1 MHGLKKSSVLSISFI
16 MSHLVS
22 RLGQKKIKSFEL
34 SLIFSFLVLLNIAFV
49 EGKIEIEV
57 KTTIKNQCTEKKHE
71 INQNLNWDTSSTS
84 MQNVA
89 YMWTHGKNLEN
100 WRYEDVKENNRPV
113 STTFLTFPEPHCSI
127 IEYDTYVQMPKVFLS
142 YIPGAKM
149 QTHVHKKIC
158 STNKNLI
165 ETVKF
170 SKKFL
175 LGQFTVHLNAAI
187 DDTRQQTAFQITSE
201 IDLPWFVLPIK
212 SIISEEIRKS
222 MKEYIALLVNSLCI

>member
-1 MHGLKKSSVLSISFI
+1 MF
-16 MSHLVS
+16 HLVS
-22 RLGQKKIKSFEL
+22 SLGRKKIKSFEL
-34 SLIFSFLVLLNIAFV
+34 SLIFSFLWLLNIVFV
-49 EGKIEIEV
+49 HGKIEIKV
-57 KTTIKNQCTEKKHE
+57 KTTIENQCTDKKH
-71 INQNLNWDTSSTS
+71 NQNLSWDTSSAS

-89 YMWTHGKNLEN
+89 YMWTHGKKLEN

-113 STTFLTFPEPHCSI
+113 STTFLTFPDPHCSI
-127 IEYDTYVQMPKVFLS
+127 IEYDTYVQMPKEFLS

-149 QTHVHKKIC
+149 QTHLHKTIC

-170 SKKFL
+170 SKFFL

-187 DDTRQQTAFQITSE
+187 DDKRKQTAFQITSE
-201 IDLPWFVLPIK
+201 IDLPWLVLPIK

-222 MKEYIALLVNSLCI
+222 MKEYIALLGHSLCI

>member
-1 MHGLKKSSVLSISFI
+1 MF
-16 MSHLVS
+16 HLVS
-22 RLGQKKIKSFEL
+22 SLGRKKIKSFEL
-34 SLIFSFLVLLNIAFV
+34 SLIFSFLWLLNIAFV
-49 EGKIEIEV
+49 HGKIEIKV
-57 KTTIKNQCTEKKHE
+57 KTTIENQCTEKKQ
-71 INQNLNWDTSSTS
+71 NQNLSWDTSSTS

-89 YMWTHGKNLEN
+89 YMWTHGKKLEN

-127 IEYDTYVQMPKVFLS
+127 IQYDTYVQMPKEFLS

-149 QTHVHKKIC
+149 QTHLHKKIC
-158 STNKNLI
+158 STNKHLI

-170 SKKFL
+170 SKKIL
-175 LGQFTVHLNAAI
+175 LGQFTVDLNATI
-187 DDTRQQTAFQITSE
+187 DDKRQQTDFQITSE